1 VHLVT
6 TTNGRRDEMS
16 KKLITTIALSATL
29 AMLGGASTALGDPL
43 SGPPSPGACNMLHAN
58 DAGLAGMMNDPHV
71 FDIMIPEILASL
83 EAGCVHP

>member
-1 VHLVT
+1 MHRVT
-6 TTNGRRDEMS
+6 TASERRDDMS

-29 AMLGGASTALGDPL
+29 SMLGGASTAMGDPL

-58 DAGLAGMMNDPHV
+58 DAGLAGMMNGPQV
-71 FDIMIPEILASL
+71 FVIMIPQIVASL

>member
-1 VHLVT
+1 M
-6 TTNGRRDEMS
+6 N
-16 KKLITTIALSATL
+16 KKLMTALIAAL
-29 AMLGGASTALGDPL
+29 AMLGGTSTALGGPL

-71 FDIMIPEILASL
+71 WDIMIPKIASSL

>member
-16 KKLITTIALSATL
+16 KRLITIALSATL
-29 AMLGGASTALGDPL
+29 SMLGGASTAMGDPL

-58 DAGLAGMMNDPHV
+58 DAGLAGMMNGPHV
-71 FDIMIPEILASL
+71 FDIMIPKILASL